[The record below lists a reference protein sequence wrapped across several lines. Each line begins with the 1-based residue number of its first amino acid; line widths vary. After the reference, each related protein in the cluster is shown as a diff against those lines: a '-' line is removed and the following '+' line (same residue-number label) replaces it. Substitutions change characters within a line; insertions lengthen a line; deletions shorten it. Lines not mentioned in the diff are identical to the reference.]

1 MFPEMSHYRKHRS
14 EDAEQD
20 MRNGGIMISSKA
32 RDVKPFIVMD
42 VMARAEE
49 LEKQGEDVVHLE
61 VGEPDFDTP
70 AVVQEAAIEAIR
82 SGRTHYTHA
91 MGLLELREVICEHYK
106 KEYSVDISPDQIMVT
121 SGTSPAL
128 LMMMIALLEPGDEVI
143 VSNPHYACYPN
154 FVRSVDGNL
163 VEVRTYPE
171 DGFQY
176 RPEEIQKVL
185 TKKTRGI
192 VINSP
197 SNPTGIVMTE
207 QNLKDIA
214 RFTDQYIIS
223 DEIYHGLV
231 YEGRARSILEFTD
244 RAFVINGFS
253 KLYAMT
259 GWRLGYLIFPK
270 KFSDAMKRIHQSF
283 MISAN
288 SFVQWAGIAALT
300 QAQDEVEKMKEIFNE
315 RRIYMVNRLKEIG
328 FKIHHEPTGAFYVFA
343 DAREYCTDSFKEA
356 FNIVE
361 TVKVGV
367 TPGIDFGSGGEGFLR
382 FSYANSLDNI
392 KRGLD
397 RVDEYIKTRYR

>member
-1 MFPEMSHYRKHRS
+1 
-14 EDAEQD
+14 
-20 MRNGGIMISSKA
+20 MISSKA
-32 RDVKPFIVMD
+32 KEVTPFIVMD

-49 LEKQGEDVVHLE
+49 LAKQGEDVVHLE

-82 SGRTHYTHA
+82 SGKTHYTHA
-91 MGLLELREVICEHYK
+91 LGLIELREAICEHYRA
-106 KEYSVDISPDQIMVT
+106 EYGVSIAPDQVMVT
-121 SGTSPAL
+121 NGTSPAML
-128 LMMMIALLEPGDEVI
+128 FMMLSLLEPGDEVI
-143 VSNPHYACYPN
+143 LSNPHYACYPN
-154 FVRSVDGNL
+154 FIRSVDGRI
-163 VEVRTYPE
+163 VEVRTRPE

-176 RPEEIQKVL
+176 RPEEIRKVL
-185 TKKTRGI
+185 TKRTRGI

-207 QNLKDIA
+207 KNLTDIA
-214 RFTDQYIIS
+214 QFTDQYIIS

-270 KFSDAMKRIHQSF
+270 EFTRALMNIHQNFS
-283 MISAN
+283 ISAN

-300 QAQDEVEKMKEIFNE
+300 KTKNEVEKMKATYNE
-315 RRIYMVNRLKEIG
+315 RRVYMLKRLREIG
-328 FKIHHEPTGAFYVFA
+328 YKIHHEPTGAFYVFA
-343 DAREYCTDSFKEA
+343 DAREFCEDSFKEA
-356 FNIVE
+356 FNIVD

-382 FSYANSLDNI
+382 FSYANSIENI
-392 KRGLD
+392 KKGLD
-397 RVDEYIKTRYR
+397 RIEGYLKERKRCD

>member
-1 MFPEMSHYRKHRS
+1 
-14 EDAEQD
+14 
-20 MRNGGIMISSKA
+20 MISTKA
-32 RDVKPFIVMD
+32 KEVTPFIVMD

-49 LEKQGEDVVHLE
+49 LAKQGEDVVHLE

-82 SGRTHYTHA
+82 SGKTHYTHA
-91 MGLLELREVICEHYK
+91 LGLIELREAICEHYRA
-106 KEYSVDISPDQIMVT
+106 EYGVSIAPDQVMVT
-121 SGTSPAL
+121 NGTSPAML
-128 LMMMIALLEPGDEVI
+128 FMMLSLLEPGDEVI
-143 VSNPHYACYPN
+143 LSNPHYACYPN
-154 FVRSVDGNL
+154 FIRSVDGRI
-163 VEVRTYPE
+163 VEVRTRPE

-176 RPEEIQKVL
+176 RPEEIRKVL
-185 TKKTRGI
+185 TKRTRGI

-207 QNLKDIA
+207 KNLTDIA
-214 RFTDQYIIS
+214 QFTDQYIIS

-270 KFSDAMKRIHQSF
+270 EFTRALMNIHQNFS
-283 MISAN
+283 ISAN

-300 QAQDEVEKMKEIFNE
+300 KTKNEVEKMKQTYNE
-315 RRIYMVNRLKEIG
+315 RRVYMLKRLKEIG
-328 FKIHHEPTGAFYVFA
+328 YKIHHEPTGAFYVFA
-343 DAREYCTDSFKEA
+343 DAREFCADSFKEA
-356 FNIVE
+356 FNIVD

-382 FSYANSLDNI
+382 FSYANSIENI
-392 KRGLD
+392 KKGLD
-397 RVDEYIKTRYR
+397 RIEGYLKERKRCD